1 MYCKIALG
9 PITLEPNHPFVGFM
23 FACKTDMLRMHAHHL
38 FRYEKMAE
46 QEEVNYQQLRRKLF
60 AEVQQEKNRLADQFH
75 QQKVSIDQKIDN
87 MQQSN
92 KRYEYYMM
100 VMYSARACT

>member
-9 PITLEPNHPFVGFM
+9 SITLTILLLARCLHVKLI
-23 FACKTDMLRMHAHHL
+23 CMHTHL

-92 KRYEYYMM
+92 KRYEYYMT